1 MALLLTYIDLLEK
14 LFVCIHTRR
23 IGAGSCGLVNKKCGL
38 LTSIGQWWLCSAGHC
53 CRCCCWSN
61 SLPGQLPAP
70 GPKWPAGLPQHRL
83 AAETCFEMLW
93 CALPC
98 PPAPLACPTRRP
110 ALHCRP
116 PPSLLAFLYPAG
128 KPGKLAIIHLSYR
141 RSLITS
147 LDFVVLEKGTLVQE
161 EQIAKHTWYALC

>member
-1 MALLLTYIDLLEK
+1 
-14 LFVCIHTRR
+14 
-23 IGAGSCGLVNKKCGL
+23 
-38 LTSIGQWWLCSAGHC
+38 
-53 CRCCCWSN
+53 
-61 SLPGQLPAP
+61 
-70 GPKWPAGLPQHRL
+70 
-83 AAETCFEMLW
+83 MLW

-161 EQIAKHTWYALC
+161 EQIAKHT